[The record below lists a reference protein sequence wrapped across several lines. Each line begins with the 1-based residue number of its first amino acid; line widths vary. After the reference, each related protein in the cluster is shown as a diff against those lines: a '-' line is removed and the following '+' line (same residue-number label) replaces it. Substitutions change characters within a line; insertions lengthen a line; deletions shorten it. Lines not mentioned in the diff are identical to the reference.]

1 MFYFIDYAFV
11 VINVCPVI
19 IWLCNFLMLMLVYDD
34 KVIMTV
40 EDLGTDRQFFIH
52 NPPSLE
58 QLCTRRIRQSI
69 SCIGLN
75 GENNIVKKWI
85 TCVRYDLRNLNI
97 PTYLQHMSKYL
108 YLLSMS
114 YS

>member
-1 MFYFIDYAFV
+1 MV
-11 VINVCPVI
+11 TLVITWGIC
-19 IWLCNFLMLMLVYDD
+19 LYKFFMLYDD
-34 KVIMTV
+34 KVIITL
-40 EDLGTDRQFFIH
+40 EDLGTDRQFFNH

-75 GENNIVKKWI
+75 GDKNIVTKWI

-97 PTYLQHMSKYL
+97 PRYLQHMSKYL